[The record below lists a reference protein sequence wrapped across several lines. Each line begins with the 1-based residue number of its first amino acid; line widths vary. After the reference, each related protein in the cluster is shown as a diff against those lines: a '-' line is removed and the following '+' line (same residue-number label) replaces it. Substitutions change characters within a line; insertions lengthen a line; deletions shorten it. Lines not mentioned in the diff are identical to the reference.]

1 MKINFMRLLIFLPAF
16 LFMAARIYIA
26 SVYVYEDVR
35 KSERFFNVWSHY
47 FSLIIDWMLWLW
59 KRIYEFWKKNVEL
72 ILSSSLPCMLPHSP
86 FMLLLLL
93 EIFEKSNF
101 FSSLKHEINFVRK
114 FISKYRLDWKQI
126 LLHLRKYIN

>member
-59 KRIYEFWKKNVEL
+59 KRIYEIWKKK
-72 ILSSSLPCMLPHSP
+72 MLNWFYHRRCLACFLTPHSCCCCCC
-86 FMLLLLL
+86 LNIL
-93 EIFEKSNF
+93 KKQF
-101 FSSLKHEINFVRK
+101 FLITEARNQFCTQIYLKISL
-114 FISKYRLDWKQI
+114 RLKT
-126 LLHLRKYIN
+126 NSFAFT